1 MYLLHAT
8 VCVWYMYSLCYR
20 PAQHGADLLSL
31 LSDIL
36 NTHGGES
43 GAAACGL
50 ALEALG
56 HLCQAEVRCPYI
68 KCVSVCQPVC
78 LFFNLSISICLSSY
92 LSTYILT
99 FLPTH
104 LPIYPS
110 THLLIYPSIHLS
122 ICLSLYLEPDI
133 ALW

>member
-1 MYLLHAT
+1 MDTCTLRS
-8 VCVWYMYSLCYR
+8 VCLIYVVWYMYLLYYR

-68 KCVSVCQPVC
+68 KCVCVCLSVCLALEALGHLCQAEVRRRVAHA
-78 LFFNLSISICLSSY
+78 LV
-92 LSTYILT
+92 LT
-99 FLPTH
+99 
-104 LPIYPS
+104 
-110 THLLIYPSIHLS
+110 
-122 ICLSLYLEPDI
+122 
-133 ALW
+133 